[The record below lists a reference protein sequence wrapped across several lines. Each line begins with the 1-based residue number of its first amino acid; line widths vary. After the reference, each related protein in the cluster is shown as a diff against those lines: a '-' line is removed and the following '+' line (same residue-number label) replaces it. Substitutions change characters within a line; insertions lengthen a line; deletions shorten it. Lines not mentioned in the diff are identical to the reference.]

1 MAPHARQGDYP
12 MRDGM
17 TRTDDSGGEG
27 ESHVVIVGAGFGGLE
42 AARALTHAPVQVTVI
57 DHTNHHVFQ
66 PLLYQVATAELS
78 PADISAPIRAVLR
91 HQPNAEVLMGE
102 VIGVDIQHRF
112 VTVAVGG
119 ERRAVPY
126 DLLVLATGAGQ
137 SYFGHDDWARF
148 APGLKTTGD
157 AMAIWRH
164 LLLAFE
170 QAEME
175 QNLRRR
181 YALMTFVVVGGGPP
195 GVELAGAI
203 AELARTALRA
213 NFRHIEPAYAQVVLV
228 EAQER
233 ILPTFSARLAQG
245 AEQMLRRLGVTVRTA
260 TPVERVD
267 ADGVVLGGGER
278 LAARTVIWA
287 AGVHASPAAL
297 WLGPGIA
304 TDRAGRVQVG
314 PRLTVPQHPEIFVI
328 GDTSSVRQDG
338 RLLPGVAPV
347 AKQEGHYV
355 ARVIAARA
363 SGSRL
368 PAAFRY
374 HDRGSLATIG
384 RTYAVGTLG
393 GLELSGKSAWL
404 VWGGVHLGYLIGFR
418 NRVLVLFQWLWLYVT
433 FQRSARLLPAE
444 PSSPAAARCAR
455 SADPLRGLE
464 ESPAAPRGA

>member
-1 MAPHARQGDYP
+1 
-12 MRDGM
+12 M
-17 TRTDDSGGEG
+17 TRTDDSGGEP
-27 ESHVVIVGAGFGGLE
+27 HVVIVGAGFGGLE
-42 AARALTHAPVQVTVI
+42 AARALKRAPVQVTVI
-57 DHTNHHVFQ
+57 DRTNHHVFQ

-78 PADISAPIRAVLR
+78 PADISAPVRAVLR
-91 HQPNAEVLMGE
+91 HQPNAEFLMGE
-102 VIGVDIQHRF
+102 VTGVDI
-112 VTVAVGG
+112 
-119 ERRAVPY
+119 ERRAVSLTVGNERRTVPY

-137 SYFGHDDWARF
+137 SYFDHDDWARF

-157 AMAIWRH
+157 ALAIRQH

-175 QNLRRR
+175 HNLRRR
-181 YALMTFVVVGGGPP
+181 YALMTFVVVGGGPT

-213 NFRHIEPAYAQVVLV
+213 DFRHIDPAYAQVVLV

-245 AEQMLRRLGVTVRTA
+245 AERMLRRFGVTVRTS

-297 WLGPGIA
+297 WLGPGVA
-304 TDRAGRVQVG
+304 ADRVGRVQVG
-314 PRLTVPQHPEIFVI
+314 PRLTVPHHPEIFVI
-328 GDTSSVRQDG
+328 GDTASVRQDG
-338 RLLPGVAPV
+338 RPLPGVAPV

-355 ARVIAARA
+355 ARVIEARA

-393 GLELSGKSAWL
+393 GLELSGKPAWL
-404 VWGGVHLGYLIGFR
+404 VWAGVHLGYLIGFR
-418 NRVLVLFQWLWLYVT
+418 NRALVLFQWLWLYVT
-433 FQRSARLLPAE
+433 FQRGARLIPAE
-444 PSSPAAARCAR
+444 PSSPAAARCA
-455 SADPLRGLE
+455 SGDDPLRDLE
-464 ESPAAPRGA
+464 ELPAAPRSA